1 MGVAPVL
8 GQNGALATP
17 ETRLNDRIHDG
28 DAAAAS
34 GLDERSPALDA
45 FAERLRNLRAQRG
58 ITRKTLA
65 EIASVSERYLG
76 NLETGRGNPSLLI
89 LLDISRALQC
99 SPAELIGDATTRN
112 PEWLMIRELLEGRS
126 IEELRRAR
134 MAIGDAIGMD
144 GNDPRGSARIALI
157 GLRGAGK
164 STLGRMLAEDLDVPF
179 VELSKEIERLAG
191 MSIREIHDLYGPSA
205 YRRYE
210 RRALEETVQ
219 IYPDVVLAT
228 PGGLVSEPATL
239 NMRLSHCLT
248 IWLRASPEDHMKRVT
263 QQGDLRPMEGNV
275 EAMEDLRR
283 ILESRSAFYGKADLT
298 LDTSAQPLDA
308 TFARLRAMVR
318 EKRLAAGRA

>member
-1 MGVAPVL
+1 
-8 GQNGALATP
+8 
-17 ETRLNDRIHDG
+17 LNDRINEV

-34 GLDERSPALDA
+34 GLDERSPVLDA

-58 ITRKTLA
+58 ITRKALA

-89 LLDISRALQC
+89 LLDIARALQC
-99 SPAELIGDATTRN
+99 STAELIGDVTTSN
-112 PEWLMIRELLEGRS
+112 PEWLMIRELLDGRS

-134 MAIGDAIGMD
+134 LAVGAAIGVG
-144 GNDPRGSARIALI
+144 GSDPQISGRIALI

-179 VELSKEIERLAG
+179 VELSTEIERVAG
-191 MSIREIHDLYGPSA
+191 LSIREIHDLYGQSA

-210 RRALEETVQ
+210 RRALEETLQ
-219 IYPDVVLAT
+219 IYPELVLAT
-228 PGGLVSEPATL
+228 PGGMVSEPATL
-239 NMRLSHCLT
+239 NMLLSHCLT
-248 IWLRASPEDHMKRVT
+248 VWLRASPEDHMKRVM
-263 QQGDLRPMEGNV
+263 QQGDLRPMAGNT

-298 LDTSAQPLDA
+298 LDTSEQALDA
-308 TFARLRAMVR
+308 TFARLRTMVR
-318 EKRLAAGRA
+318 ERRALTTA

>member
-1 MGVAPVL
+1 M
-8 GQNGALATP
+8 
-17 ETRLNDRIHDG
+17 NDRINEA
-28 DAAAAS
+28 DAAGAS
-34 GLDERSPALDA
+34 GLDERSPVLDA
-45 FAERLRNLRAQRG
+45 FADRLRNLRSQRG

-89 LLDISRALQC
+89 LLDIARALQC
-99 SPAELIGDATTRN
+99 SLTELIGDVTTSN
-112 PEWLMIRELLEGRS
+112 PEWLMIRELLDGRS

-134 MAIGDAIGMD
+134 LAIATAIGVD
-144 GNDPRGSARIALI
+144 GSDPQVSGRIALI

-179 VELSKEIERLAG
+179 VELSTEIERVAG
-191 MSIREIHDLYGPSA
+191 LSIREIHDLYGQSA

-210 RRALEETVQ
+210 RRALEETLQ
-219 IYPDVVLAT
+219 IYPELVLAT

-239 NMRLSHCLT
+239 NMLLGHCLT
-248 IWLRASPEDHMKRVT
+248 VWLRASPEDHMKRVM
-263 QQGDLRPMEGNV
+263 QQGDLRPMAGNT

-298 LDTSAQPLDA
+298 LDTSEQALDA
-308 TFARLRAMVR
+308 TFARLRTMVR
-318 EKRLAAGRA
+318 ERRALAAA